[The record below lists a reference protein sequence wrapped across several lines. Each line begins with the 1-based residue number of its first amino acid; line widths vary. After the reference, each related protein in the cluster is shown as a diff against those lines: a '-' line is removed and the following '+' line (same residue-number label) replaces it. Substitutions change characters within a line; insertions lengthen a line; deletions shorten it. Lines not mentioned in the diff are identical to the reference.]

1 MSREEGVKVMER
13 RNCEWE
19 GGAWSTRR
27 GISNIN
33 INCNA
38 QTLNV
43 VCYIEIGK
51 ADWNILIGQVIPS
64 EPYHWL
70 SSSSQTSRG
79 RGENIVFA

>member
-1 MSREEGVKVMER
+1 MVFLSRVFVQLI
-13 RNCEWE
+13 
-19 GGAWSTRR
+19 STE
-27 GISNIN
+27 ISNIN

-70 SSSSQTSRG
+70 SNSSQTSRG